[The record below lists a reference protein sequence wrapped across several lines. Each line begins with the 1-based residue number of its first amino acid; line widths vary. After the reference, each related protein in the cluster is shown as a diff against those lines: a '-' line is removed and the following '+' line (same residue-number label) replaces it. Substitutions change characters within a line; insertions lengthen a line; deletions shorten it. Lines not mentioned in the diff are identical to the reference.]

1 MTPSKIGLTPE
12 RLALAQ
18 AALGDLPEEELETAL
33 NERGRSRPL
42 GDDRDPDGK
51 PHLYVGE
58 DAVGEK
64 CEWCGFGKSH
74 DIHSTARRKAW
85 QKENRIVPKQ
95 TDRSWSGDKR
105 LEQFLVPIAELK
117 VGTPVGDITAVALGM
132 AEAGQQNAVLL
143 AADGKQVVSRAHIVH
158 AAKELGWTHVA
169 ARSAAAERSVD
180 DHAQVSLLDEAEL
193 SGDKD
198 SLRAFSRVEEALGVE
213 DVNSQTAQANREW
226 EWAGLAEFVQYED
239 TYKVVVSCRS
249 EEERQA
255 LLDSLGIAAAYQR
268 KRGPISATW
277 PDYGREAP
285 TVLRFESG
293 DRPDG
298 GKPMEKP

>member
-1 MTPSKIGLTPE
+1 MTPSKIQLTPE

-18 AALGDLPEEELETAL
+18 AALGDLPEEELEAAL

-85 QKENRIVPKQ
+85 QKENRIVPDQ
-95 TDRSWSGDKR
+95 SDRKWQGASR
-105 LEQFLVPIAELK
+105 LEPFLVPIDSLE
-117 VGTPVGDITAVALGM
+117 VGTPVGDITAVALGL
-132 AEAGQQNAVLL
+132 AEAGQQNPVPL
-143 AADGKQVVSRAHIVH
+143 AADGKVQSSAHIVH
-158 AAKELGWTHVA
+158 AAKQLGWTHVA
-169 ARSAAAERSVD
+169 ARSYAAILSTD
-180 DHAQVSLLDEAEL
+180 DSAQTSLLDL
-193 SGDKD
+193 M
-198 SLRAFSRVEEALGVE
+198 EEAGESLEHVTRVKE
-213 DVNSQTAQANREW
+213 AASAEEVNSQTAQANREW

-255 LLDSLGIAAAYQR
+255 LLDALGIAAAYQR